1 VNDLLQDLKARKM
14 EEPVPS
20 DSAFNPAD
28 NVPGLDWLPKTWN
41 RKTNGSISG
50 NGRGEP
56 VYSGRNQAGC
66 AVMEQNGND
75 SEARSPRPAGNQD
88 QLQLDALLRDEVA
101 LPILEKAAGL
111 ESEVEVQNSTE
122 VLVRYLRQ
130 IWQPARVT

>member
-1 VNDLLQDLKARKM
+1 
-14 EEPVPS
+14 
-20 DSAFNPAD
+20 
-28 NVPGLDWLPKTWN
+28 
-41 RKTNGSISG
+41 
-50 NGRGEP
+50 
-56 VYSGRNQAGC
+56 
-66 AVMEQNGND
+66 MEQNGND
-75 SEARSPRPAGNQD
+75 FEARSPRPAGNQD